1 MPDQLENRGNRDRL
15 NDLFG
20 TPPDSLDSFEGLTT
34 VSVKKVIP
42 ATIAKPAV
50 PATPASSGPRI
61 GVFSRLVTRVWERWG
76 SR

>member
-1 MPDQLENRGNRDRL
+1 MPDQIETRSHRDRL

-20 TPPDSLDSFEGLTT
+20 PPPDSLNSFEGLT
-34 VSVKKVIP
+34 VGEIIP

-76 SR
+76 SRW